1 MRTPSQNIDNLLNQA
16 FKNTNYLP
24 QKLLLEDIDQGLYNF
39 FKSFNLSLTIEDG
52 TKKKVPVI
60 FLTQEKWA
68 EFQKNWKSLRNEN
81 NEEIGYPFLTLRRT
95 GVKKGT
101 SPQRYTIPNKK
112 KFSFVK
118 VPNFDGV
125 LKGLD
130 IYKVPQPTWVD
141 CLYEFKFFTHYMEE
155 VNSCYEM
162 VLNEIFSSGEGYMN
176 INGYYIGAMLDDPS
190 EENNMNEILADRRF
204 SINFPIK
211 VHAKL
216 VDPSKFEKVN
226 SITKISINISEH

>member
-16 FKNTNYLP
+16 FENTNYLP

-52 TKKKVPVI
+52 TKKQVPVI

>member
-16 FKNTNYLP
+16 FENTNYLP

>member
-1 MRTPSQNIDNLLNQA
+1 MRTPSQNIDNLLNKA
-16 FKNTNYLP
+16 FENTNYLP

-39 FKSFNLSLTIEDG
+39 LKSFNLSLTIEDG
-52 TKKKVPVI
+52 TKKEVPVI

-118 VPNFDGV
+118 VPNFDGR

>member
-16 FKNTNYLP
+16 FENTNYLP

-39 FKSFNLSLTIEDG
+39 LKTFNLSLTIEDG
-52 TKKKVPVI
+52 TKKQVPVI

-141 CLYEFKFFTHYMEE
+141 CIYEFKFFTHYMEE

-226 SITKISINISEH
+226 SITKISINISER

>member
-1 MRTPSQNIDNLLNQA
+1 MRTPSQNIDNLLNKA
-16 FKNTNYLP
+16 FENTNYLP

-39 FKSFNLSLTIEDG
+39 LKSFNLSLTIEDG
-52 TKKKVPVI
+52 TKKEVPVI

-118 VPNFDGV
+118 VPNFDGR

-130 IYKVPQPTWVD
+130 VYKVPQPTWVD

-190 EENNMNEILADRRF
+190 EENNMNEILSDRRF